1 MIVECIK
8 GVRVFDKTIIA
19 KGNIIDTTEYSI
31 GDGRS
36 HSPIIVNFNNEEY
49 FKPFERKY
57 KDGDVVCHT
66 NLKKRFG
73 VIRGYDIKQ
82 KRYMLHLEDGTD
94 MTASELHLTP
104 SKVYYFI
111 NTEGKVCSTYK
122 GKNLKRDEY
131 CRLTN
136 NMYDTKELADK
147 ALLDLR
153 NK

>member
-8 GVRVFDKTIIA
+8 SVRVFDKVIIA

-36 HSPIIVNFNNEEY
+36 HTPIVINFGNEEY
-49 FKPFERKY
+49 FKTFERKY
-57 KDGDVVCHT
+57 KDGEAVCYT

-73 VIRGYDIKQ
+73 IIRGYDIKQ
-82 KRYMLHLEDGTD
+82 KRYSLHLEDGTD
-94 MTASELHLTP
+94 IIASELHLSL
-104 SKVYYFI
+104 SKLYYSI
-111 NTEGKVCSTYK
+111 NTEGMVHSTYQ
-122 GKNLKRDEY
+122 GKSWRRDEY
-131 CRLTN
+131 CSKTG

-147 ALLDLR
+147 ALSEIM

>member
-8 GVRVFDKTIIA
+8 SVSVFDKTIIA

-57 KDGDVVCHT
+57 KDGDAVCYV
-66 NLKKRFG
+66 NLKKYFG
-73 VIRGYDIKQ
+73 IIRGYDIKQ
-82 KRYMLHLEDGTD
+82 KRYLLHLENGTD
-94 MTASELHLTP
+94 TTASELHLAP

-111 NTEGKVCSTYK
+111 NTEGMVHSTYQC
-122 GKNLKRDEY
+122 KNWNRDEY
-131 CRLTN
+131 CQLTG

-147 ALLDLR
+147 ALSDLR